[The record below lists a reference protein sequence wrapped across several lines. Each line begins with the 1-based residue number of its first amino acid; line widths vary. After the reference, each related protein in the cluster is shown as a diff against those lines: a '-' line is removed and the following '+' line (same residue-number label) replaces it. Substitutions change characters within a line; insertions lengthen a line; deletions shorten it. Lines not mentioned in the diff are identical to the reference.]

1 MKKSYLLLVAI
12 LVGALVLV
20 SAARAEETPT
30 TTPNS
35 GVRDA
40 VKKVVAP
47 IKTQIKDIRTNA
59 KTEIKDVRRDAKSAI
74 EAERELIKKRTETA
88 KEDIKARTEELKVR
102 KEEFQDKVRE
112 EKKQL
117 EERIK
122 EKRTELKERLE
133 KIKDERKKQVV
144 ERIDKSMDELNARMV
159 KHFTEVLDKVEGV
172 LNRVSERTEKA
183 KAAGA
188 DVSVVVAAID
198 QAVNAIREA
207 RAAIEAQ
214 AGKTYTINVTDEAT
228 LKNRVGEARQS
239 LRADLKVVQDA
250 VKAAH
255 EAVRKVA
262 VALGQIIR
270 PSPSP
275 KVSPSPTPLP
285 TESPSPTP
293 VQ

>member
-1 MKKSYLLLVAI
+1 MKKSYLLVAI
-12 LVGALVLV
+12 LVGAVALV
-20 SAARAEETPT
+20 SAARAEEEST
-30 TTPNS
+30 

-47 IKTQIKDIRTNA
+47 VRTQIKDIRTNA

-74 EAERELIKKRTETA
+74 EAERELIKKRTEAA

-102 KEEFQDKVRE
+102 KKEFEANVRE

-122 EKRTELKERLE
+122 EKRAELKENLD
-133 KIKDERKKQVV
+133 KIKDVRKKEVV

-159 KHFTEVLDKVEGV
+159 KHLTEVLDKVEGV
-172 LNRVSERTEKA
+172 LNRISDKTEKA
-183 KAAGA
+183 RAAGA

-214 AGKTYTINVTDEAT
+214 AGKTYTMNITDEAT
-228 LKNRVGEARQS
+228 LKNRVGLARQS

-255 EAVRKVA
+255 EAVRKAA
-262 VALGQIIR
+262 VALGQIVR
-270 PSPSP
+270 PTKSPVP
-275 KVSPSPTPLP
+275 TVSAEPATSPTP
-285 TESPSPTP
+285 TP
-293 VQ
+293 AQ